1 MRDYFC
7 GWYFKC
13 QSGEQTLALIPAS
26 HRTDGRRFNS
36 MQIITESISRTIFFP
51 YDALK
56 REPNGFS
63 IADCYF
69 GHDGIILHVNEEGI
83 SVCGKIVFGPFSRI
97 RYDIMGPFRYMPFM
111 ECRHSIKSMSHTLSG
126 EVTLNGQSYKLGGGK
141 GYIEG
146 DRGRSFPSRYLWTH
160 TFFDGGSLML
170 SIADIPLGVLNFTGI
185 IGLIHYRGREYRIAT
200 YLGARAAHLTD
211 GEALVRQGAYELSA
225 RLIERHPLPLAAP
238 RSGDMSRT
246 IHESASCIAEYAFSI
261 NKKNLFSF
269 KTDRA
274 SFESEMSNI
283 EPF

>member
-26 HRTDGRRFNS
+26 HRTDGRRLNS
-36 MQIITESISRTIFFP
+36 IQIITENTSRTVFFP

-63 IADCYF
+63 IGDCYF
-69 GHDGIILHVNEEGI
+69 GRDGIILHINDGDI
-83 SVCGKIVFGPFSRI
+83 SAYGKLIFGPFSKI
-97 RYDIMGPFRYMPFM
+97 RYDIMGPFQYMPFM

-126 EVTLNGQSYKLGGGK
+126 EVIINGESYKLGGGR

-160 TFFDGGSLML
+160 TFFECGSLML

-185 IGLIHYRGREYRIAT
+185 IGVIHYRGREYRIAT
-200 YLGARAAHLTD
+200 YLGAKAVHLAD
-211 GEALVRQGAYELSA
+211 GEAIVRQGKCELSA
-225 RLIERHPLPLAAP
+225 RLIERHALPLAAP
-238 RSGDMSRT
+238 CNGDMSRT
-246 IHESASCIAEYAFSI
+246 IHESASCVAEYTFTVN
-261 NKKNLFSF
+261 NKTVFSF